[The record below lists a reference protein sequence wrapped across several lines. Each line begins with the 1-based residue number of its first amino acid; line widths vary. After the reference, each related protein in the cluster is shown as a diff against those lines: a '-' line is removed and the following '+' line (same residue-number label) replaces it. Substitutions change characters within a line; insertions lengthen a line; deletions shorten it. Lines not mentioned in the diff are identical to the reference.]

1 MGIVPSLTFLNFEV
15 SSEDAA
21 AQLSLYGGGK
31 HIRGVFYAIT
41 AWNVHEQ
48 QATSYKVMGDDRIG
62 SYVDG
67 LYTCIL
73 CRIFQSLIKATPLC
87 DMGILDI

>member
-31 HIRGVFYAIT
+31 YIRGVFYAIT
-41 AWNVHEQ
+41 AWNVH
-48 QATSYKVMGDDRIG
+48 
-62 SYVDG
+62 
-67 LYTCIL
+67 
-73 CRIFQSLIKATPLC
+73 
-87 DMGILDI
+87 